1 MGNVPIITR
10 EKLNIIYKWPILPM
24 FNCLLGNADAWLISR
39 QWIAAEGIPFVPSS
53 VWGSSGTPWSAEDL
67 ASIACFWMG
76 KMKLETET
84 NGLCHGFG
92 GTMVPYGAQSNFGGR
107 SKEAHP
113 PKPMPSFASDI
124 SARRSSWLT
133 ISIYLQNFD
142 MYIFI
147 RINEMCVYIYIYI
160 YVCVCVYPFWIV
172 IFIGRNLYHSF
183 LAILLRSWTSRTGK
197 PWDPCSTRRA
207 ISPNFEEQVMAGE
220 KWSASTQMVNWEQA
234 DGLVF

>member
-1 MGNVPIITR
+1 
-10 EKLNIIYKWPILPM
+10 
-24 FNCLLGNADAWLISR
+24 
-39 QWIAAEGIPFVPSS
+39 
-53 VWGSSGTPWSAEDL
+53 
-67 ASIACFWMG
+67 MG

-133 ISIYLQNFD
+133 ISIYLPNFD

-147 RINEMCVYIYIYI
+147 HINEMCVYIYIYI
-160 YVCVCVYPFWIV
+160 HICVCVCLPVLNCDRTKFVSLITRFQPFCSDHEPAELGSHGTPARQGEP
-172 IFIGRNLYHSF
+172 FP
-183 LAILLRSWTSRTGK
+183 
-197 PWDPCSTRRA
+197 PWSVP
-207 ISPNFEEQVMAGE
+207 
-220 KWSASTQMVNWEQA
+220 TQMVNWEQA

>member
-1 MGNVPIITR
+1 
-10 EKLNIIYKWPILPM
+10 
-24 FNCLLGNADAWLISR
+24 
-39 QWIAAEGIPFVPSS
+39 
-53 VWGSSGTPWSAEDL
+53 
-67 ASIACFWMG
+67 MG

-133 ISIYLQNFD
+133 ISIYLPNFD

-147 RINEMCVYIYIYI
+147 HINEMCVYIYIYI
-160 YVCVCVYPFWIV
+160 HICVCVFTRFELWSHEIC
-172 IFIGRNLYHSF
+172 ITHHSF
-183 LAILLRSWTSRTGK
+183 PAILLRSWTSRTGK

-207 ISPNFEEQVMAGE
+207 ISPMICSHSDGELGAG
-220 KWSASTQMVNWEQA
+220 WWTGFLVSASPPQSNFTAGIPPAGFKWGIRNPTW
-234 DGLVF
+234 